1 MVCFPPSKIN
11 LGLQV
16 VSRRPEGYHEV
27 ITCYYPVPFT
37 DILEIIPSDTFS
49 FTSSGLPIAGATSD
63 NLCVKA
69 YELLRH
75 AHNLPPVAIH
85 LHKIIPMGAGLGGGS
100 SNGAWTLRLLNEI
113 FQIGLEG
120 DDLVRL
126 AGQLGSD
133 CPFFITDRPLL
144 GTGTGT
150 TLTGIDVNLPKE
162 LFIVIVKPDIH
173 VATAEAYRM
182 ITPAAPSHDLRLA
195 LAAPIDSWRD
205 SVRND
210 FETPVMNK
218 YPVIGQLKQ
227 KLLHHG
233 AVYAAMSGSG
243 AAVFGLFRQPVDLQG
258 AFPRCDYFGSA
269 IS

>member
-37 DILEIIPSDTFS
+37 DMLEVVPSDTFS
-49 FTSSGLPIAGATSD
+49 FTSSGLRVAGSTRD

-69 YELLRH
+69 YDLLRDK
-75 AHNLPPVAIH
+75 HNLPPVAIH

-100 SNGAWTLRLLNEI
+100 SDGAWTLRLLNEI
-113 FQIGLEG
+113 FQMGLG
-120 DDLVRL
+120 DDDLIRY
-126 AGQLGSD
+126 AAQLGSD
-133 CPFFITDRPLL
+133 CPFFIADRPQL

-150 TLTGIDVNLPKE
+150 TLTDIDVRFPKG
-162 LFIVIVKPDIH
+162 LSIVIVKPDIH
-173 VATAEAYRM
+173 VATAEAYRL
-182 ITPAAPSHDLRLA
+182 ITPAAPAHDLRAA
-195 LAAPIDSWRD
+195 LAEPIDTWADR
-205 SVRND
+205 VRND
-210 FETPVMNK
+210 FEAPVMNR

-227 KLLHHG
+227 RLLDHG

-243 AAVFGLFRQPVDLQG
+243 AAVFGLFRQATDLRE
-258 AFPRCDYFGSA
+258 AFPGCDYFSSA